1 MKMNKMINNN
11 TKNGQNLKKNMQQLI
26 KNKKMKMQTINKD

>member
-1 MKMNKMINNN
+1 MNKMINNN